1 MNPRSFPITRC
12 RWWWLSSSSSSSS
25 VPVRPRR
32 WAAGRVAGLV
42 VTLSAAAPAVFAQA
56 APVTVV
62 SEVTPYAYASDGV
75 TPGPATDLVRMA
87 LERAGIPAQ
96 LGVYP
101 WARAYDMALNA
112 PNVLI
117 YLLVRTPEREPLFL
131 WTAEILPLKYHLF
144 RLSDRPEV
152 AVAKLDD
159 ARHYTIGVIRDDVR
173 HRYLAQHGF
182 TMLALAARR
191 EDNFLRL
198 LRRQVDLLPL
208 TEVDAA
214 DICRQ
219 FKPSCP
225 GLTRVATID
234 ALTLGAYLAYSRGT
248 PEELVVRTRAAFESL
263 RADGTVRRLLARV
276 EPHPDTGKLPAA
288 APKP

>member
-1 MNPRSFPITRC
+1 MHPSFPS
-12 RWWWLSSSSSSSS
+12 LLPS
-25 VPVRPRR
+25 PPRPPSRPRRHRAAQRLRR
-32 WAAGRVAGLV
+32 WAAALALGLP
-42 VTLSAAAPAVFAQA
+42 SAVPLAFAQA
-56 APVTVV
+56 VPITVV
-62 SEVTPYAYASDGV
+62 SEVTPYSYASDGV

-96 LGVYP
+96 LGAYP

-131 WTAEILPLKYHLF
+131 WTAEILPLKYHLY

-152 AVAKLDD
+152 AVSKLDD
-159 ARHYTIGVIRDDVR
+159 ARRYPIGVIRDDVR
-173 HRYLAQHGF
+173 HRYLAQQGF
-182 TMLALAARR
+182 TMLTVAARR
-191 EDNFLRL
+191 EDNFQRL
-198 LRRQVDLLPL
+198 LRRQVDLLPM
-208 TEVDAA
+208 TDVDAA

-219 FKPSCP
+219 FKPACP
-225 GLTRVATID
+225 GLTRVATLD

-263 RADGTVRRLLARV
+263 RADGTVQRLLARV
-276 EPHPDTGKLPAA
+276 DPNVGAVPPTAA
-288 APKP
+288 ASKP